1 MKEHKCRILTK
12 NINEYGWLWRKKE
25 ELKTQKEEEHKE
37 PATITEK
44 KEKNWEEKKRKIIKT
59 FPKACLRSRGKS
71 NITFLFV
78 ALRFRDKGEGETS
91 KWKI

>member
-12 NINEYGWLWRKKE
+12 NIDEYGWLWRKEE
-25 ELKTQKEEEHKE
+25 ELKTRKEEEHRE

-44 KEKNWEEKKRKIIKT
+44 REKNREEKKRKIIKT
-59 FPKACLRSRGKS
+59 FPKACLKSCGKS